1 MSLGQIADLAYV
13 VLADRVETRAASDR
27 VTTGV
32 ARALGSTVD
41 QADPDEWR
49 ARLDEMLTAEPKVLT
64 AEERG
69 RQAVLRELGLG
80 G

>member
-1 MSLGQIADLAYV
+1 MSLGQIADLAYAI
-13 VLADRVETRAASDR
+13 LADRVETRAATDR

-32 ARALGSTVD
+32 ARALGSTAT

-64 AEERG
+64 ADERG
-69 RQAVLRELGLG
+69 RRAVLHELGLEV
-80 G
+80 